1 MLGAMADAT
10 KRLSRLPVEAQALFT
25 ITRAGL
31 LGPERPSHV
40 VRAVQAFNR
49 LGALGAGVTLAS
61 IRHGNRPGLNDEL
74 GTLTFG
80 DLERRSNALANAFR
94 ARGISAD
101 ASIAILCRNHRGM
114 VDATFGALKVGA
126 RVLYLNTDFAAPQAI
141 EVCARESVDTIV
153 HDEEFTSVVK
163 DVSARHGR
171 FLAWTDEAQT
181 GDVPTIE
188 SLIATG
194 SSYAPPR
201 PVRHGRV
208 VILTSGTTGTPKG
221 ANREQPRSLVGLA
234 ALLSRVPFRG
244 RQSTFIAPPMYHA
257 LGLSTAL
264 LTAGLG
270 STMVMRRRATP
281 EETLEAIA
289 EQRCTSLIVVP
300 VILSRLLRLGEER
313 IDEFD
318 LSSLR
323 IILSSGSQLDGALA
337 TEAMDRFGDV
347 LYNLYGSTEV
357 AYVTIAD
364 PSDLRAAPGCAGK
377 PPLGT
382 SVRILDDHGVPVTDG
397 ATGRIFVNNGME
409 FGGYTGG
416 GNKEIIDDHMST
428 GDVGH
433 FDGDGRLFVDGRDD
447 EMIVSGGENVFPR
460 EIEDLLA
467 AHPDIVEAAAVGVP
481 DDAFGQRLRAFV
493 VRRPRA
499 RLSAKAVQDYVKNN
513 LARYKV
519 PRDVIFVD
527 ELPRNPSGK
536 VLKRHLVEEE
546 NT

>member
-1 MLGAMADAT
+1 M
-10 KRLSRLPVEAQALFT
+10 
-25 ITRAGL
+25 
-31 LGPERPSHV
+31 
-40 VRAVQAFNR
+40 
-49 LGALGAGVTLAS
+49 
-61 IRHGNRPGLNDEL
+61 
-74 GTLTFG
+74 
-80 DLERRSNALANAFR
+80 
-94 ARGISAD
+94 
-101 ASIAILCRNHRGM
+101 
-114 VDATFGALKVGA
+114 
-126 RVLYLNTDFAAPQAI
+126 
-141 EVCARESVDTIV
+141 
-153 HDEEFTSVVK
+153 
-163 DVSARHGR
+163 
-171 FLAWTDEAQT
+171 
-181 GDVPTIE
+181 
-188 SLIATG
+188 
-194 SSYAPPR
+194 
-201 PVRHGRV
+201 
-208 VILTSGTTGTPKG
+208 
-221 ANREQPRSLVGLA
+221 
-234 ALLSRVPFRG
+234 
-244 RQSTFIAPPMYHA
+244 
-257 LGLSTAL
+257 
-264 LTAGLG
+264 
-270 STMVMRRRATP
+270 
-281 EETLEAIA
+281 
-289 EQRCTSLIVVP
+289 P
-300 VILSRLLRLGEER
+300 VILSRLLRLGADR
-313 IDEFD
+313 IHEFD

-337 TEAMDRFGDV
+337 TEAMDGFGDV
-347 LYNLYGSTEV
+347 VYNLYGSTEV

-382 SVRILDDHGVPVTDG
+382 SVRILDDHGVPVARG

-433 FDGDGRLFVDGRDD
+433 FDGGGRLFVDGRDD

-467 AHPDIVEAAAVGVP
+467 AHPDIVEAAAIGVP

-493 VRRPRA
+493 VRRPKA